1 MSNNLATS
9 PQRRWASPLAAL
21 LGVYLACSAGSAYA
35 GGCSIILNGT
45 DGSVSVNSPF
55 ILSSIFNIDTGG
67 NGPPSWMDAA
77 TVPINA
83 LMTDIS
89 LPTTS
94 LGGCS
99 VASTAFGH
107 KVQILFVAPP
117 GSLPNGSGYTVPSN
131 VPGVGLRLQF
141 PGKSNGPVANSIV
154 VAAPTANVNPSGVV
168 TYVPFTVRASWV
180 RTGPFLTTPGVTTY
194 LNVSNGGAFKI
205 YDLTLNQM
213 TSDAG
218 NAVSTNLRPS
228 ATAPNNIPSL
238 VVRTPTCEVGS
249 VGGANVGR
257 LVTMQSVNVTD
268 FNAVG
273 NQGAI
278 STSQNETGWYFVCEA
293 LANQSMPE
301 VSFNTAF
308 PGPED
313 GVALPSADST
323 LGIQLLMRGVP
334 VQFGVTYPNQPL
346 GGPGEP
352 LTGKYSSDDGATFQT
367 QYLQNNIFNGDV
379 LNIPITFRYYKNG
392 SPLVPGAF
400 SVNYAFTIN
409 IF

>member
-1 MSNNLATS
+1 MSKNNETS
-9 PQRRWASPLAAL
+9 SLKWISRRAVL
-21 LGVYLACSAGSAYA
+21 LGLYMVCSSGTAYA
-35 GGCSIILNGT
+35 AGCSIILNGT
-45 DGSVSVNSPF
+45 DGSVSQNSPF

-77 TVPINA
+77 TLPINA

-89 LPTTS
+89 FPTSS

-99 VASTAFGH
+99 VASTAVGH
-107 KVQILFVAPP
+107 KVEILFVAPP
-117 GSLPNGSGYTVPSN
+117 GSLPSGSGYIVPSN

-141 PGKSNGPVANSIV
+141 PGKVNGPIANSIV
-154 VAAPTANVNPSGVV
+154 VAAPTANVNPTGVV
-168 TYVPFTVRASWV
+168 TYLPFTLRASWM
-180 RTGPFLTTPGVTTY
+180 RTGPFLATPGVETF

-205 YDLTLNQM
+205 YDMTLGQL

-218 NAVSTNLRPS
+218 NPVSTNLRPS
-228 ATAPNNIPSL
+228 NTAPNNIPSL
-238 VVRTPTCEVGS
+238 VVKTPACQVGS
-249 VGGANVGR
+249 VGGANTGR
-257 LVTMQSVNVTD
+257 QVTMQSVNVTD

-273 NQGAI
+273 NQGPI
-278 STSQNETGWYFVCEA
+278 STSQKETGWYFSCEA
-293 LANQSMPE
+293 LANQSLPE

-313 GVALPSADST
+313 GVALPTADST

-346 GGPGEP
+346 GGPGAP

-367 QYLQNNIFNGDV
+367 QYLQNNEFNGEV